1 MLPLALLALAY
12 SLAGPRRYDG
22 RGRRG
27 LSRQALVLCAPRP
40 LTPRQ
45 LNGRIANASTVD
57 GILQLHAAHG
67 DALDDINLSTC
78 WSRLGRIAKNAD
90 RRRLLQDPA
99 LLAPLARQTAAAL
112 DDWGPWGVSATAHA
126 AAKLRLEGGPYE
138 ALWSKLGT
146 AAAASARDFNCQGL
160 ANTAWAFA
168 TAGRPEPALFDR
180 LAAASEP
187 RLSDFPSFALG
198 QLLWAFAA
206 AGAEAASLFDAS
218 AAELSAGR
226 LKELSPQGVS
236 MVAWAFAT
244 AGRPAPALFEAI
256 ADEAA
261 PRLAEF
267 APQGLANLAWAFATV
282 GEPSRSTSGGEAELF
297 GLEFGRRCDAAA
309 DLFRREELTQ
319 LHVWCLWHSLECGQ
333 TEGMPSEGLRRRC
346 HAEFTAQQGRPSR
359 LQRHVG
365 AALFRLVGS
374 RPREEVTIPEGYSLD
389 YLVEWRRA
397 APPHTTLTAHVAVTR
412 PRHARCSGG
421 ALAWRS
427 RWTGHRTT
435 RPRARRRVRRSTVR
449 CFVCAV
455 FARPQSLALTLRLH
469 E

>member
-1 MLPLALLALAY
+1 MLPLTLLALAY

-138 ALWSKLGT
+138 ALW
-146 AAAASARDFNCQGL
+146 
-160 ANTAWAFA
+160 
-168 TAGRPEPALFDR
+168 
-180 LAAASEP
+180 
-187 RLSDFPSFALG
+187 
-198 QLLWAFAA
+198 
-206 AGAEAASLFDAS
+206 
-218 AAELSAGR
+218 
-226 LKELSPQGVS
+226 
-236 MVAWAFAT
+236 
-244 AGRPAPALFEAI
+244 
-256 ADEAA
+256 
-261 PRLAEF
+261 
-267 APQGLANLAWAFATV
+267 
-282 GEPSRSTSGGEAELF
+282 
-297 GLEFGRRCDAAA
+297 
-309 DLFRREELTQ
+309 
-319 LHVWCLWHSLECGQ
+319 
-333 TEGMPSEGLRRRC
+333 RC

-389 YLVEWRRA
+389 YLVERGAR
-397 APPHTTLTAHVAVTR
+397 VAVEVDGPSHYAAASATASAAQHR
-412 PRHARCSGG
+412 APSSATLLKRRQLRSFGWRLVSIPYFEWDQLHAAKGSTAELQRRYLAA
-421 ALAWRS
+421 ALDEAV
-427 RWTGHRTT
+427 
-435 RPRARRRVRRSTVR
+435 AETV
-449 CFVCAV
+449 VAGV
-455 FARPQSLALTLRLH
+455 S
-469 E
+469 

>member
-1 MLPLALLALAY
+1 MLPLTLLALAY

-112 DDWGPWGVSATAHA
+112 DDW
-126 AAKLRLEGGPYE
+126 
-138 ALWSKLGT
+138 
-146 AAAASARDFNCQGL
+146 
-160 ANTAWAFA
+160 
-168 TAGRPEPALFDR
+168 
-180 LAAASEP
+180 
-187 RLSDFPSFALG
+187 
-198 QLLWAFAA
+198 
-206 AGAEAASLFDAS
+206 
-218 AAELSAGR
+218 
-226 LKELSPQGVS
+226 
-236 MVAWAFAT
+236 
-244 AGRPAPALFEAI
+244 
-256 ADEAA
+256 
-261 PRLAEF
+261 
-267 APQGLANLAWAFATV
+267 
-282 GEPSRSTSGGEAELF
+282 
-297 GLEFGRRCDAAA
+297 

-389 YLVEWRRA
+389 YLVERGAR
-397 APPHTTLTAHVAVTR
+397 VAVEVDGPSHYAAASATASAAQHR
-412 PRHARCSGG
+412 APSSATLLKRRQLRSFGWRLVSIPYFEWDQLHAAKGSTAELQRRYLAA
-421 ALAWRS
+421 ALDEAV
-427 RWTGHRTT
+427 
-435 RPRARRRVRRSTVR
+435 AETV
-449 CFVCAV
+449 VAGV
-455 FARPQSLALTLRLH
+455 S
-469 E
+469 